1 MNDDGTPRQRLP
13 RPPLA
18 VSLVAYIGATMA
30 LAVALIVVS
39 LMVVGPPR
47 DLVALIVLCGMGLL
61 SQVLREPNV
70 GSRVAF
76 SFLSIILLASIPIVG
91 PVGCAVVAGV
101 TMGLQ
106 PGHVFPRVRLFNTA
120 MHVVVG
126 AVGGLLYHTCGAPDL
141 HAVSG
146 GGPLLLQVGLPLLVA
161 DAAQM
166 IVNAALLAG
175 IMRVDSGVPWRVI
188 FVRMATNSGV
198 AYLGYGV
205 IGFLFVTL
213 WVPADVGPFSAL
225 LILAPLF
232 VARWA
237 FVQYGDEQRSHESAL
252 SALVSAVETKDP
264 YAAGHSARMATLT
277 LWIAEPL
284 SLGAQEVQALR
295 FAAMLH
301 DVGKVGLPTRIVR
314 RPGEMSPGDLA
325 VLEKHPDRGA
335 DLVSGIDFLADSL
348 AGIRHHHERYD
359 GRGYPAGLAG
369 EAIPLSA
376 RIIAVADAFDSL
388 TMARP
393 HRPARAVGEA
403 LAEMERRSATQF
415 DPRVV
420 EALRRATERHDWIPG
435 DVDDD
440 TLAAMT
446 GYFDHD
452 DPEASDLAAR
462 LRMLEAPPAGPEPVA
477 PTQASQDPED
487 PEDADP
493 SEPPASDAPLGLPQL
508 RQLR

>member
-1 MNDDGTPRQRLP
+1 MSDEGGAAPRP
-13 RPPLA
+13 ARPPLA
-18 VSLVAYIGATMA
+18 LPLGVYICATVA
-30 LAVALIVVS
+30 LAIVLVGVAGALFGVPKNDIV
-39 LMVVGPPR
+39 P
-47 DLVALIVLCGMGLL
+47 LVVLCGMGLL

-101 TMGLQ
+101 ATGGQ
-106 PGHVFPRVRLFNTA
+106 PGHVLTRVRVFNTA
-120 MHVVVG
+120 MNVVVG
-126 AVGGLLYHTCGAPDL
+126 AAGGLLYLACGGAHDL
-141 HAVSG
+141 SSVHGAG
-146 GGPLLLQVGLPLLVA
+146 GLIVQVGLPLLVA
-161 DAAQM
+161 DSAQM
-166 IVNAALLAG
+166 LVNAALLAG

-188 FVRMATNSGV
+188 FVQMVTNSGV

-213 WVPADVGPFSAL
+213 WGPADVGPFSAL

-264 YAAGHSARMATLT
+264 YATGHSARMAVLSQ
-277 LWIAEPL
+277 WIAEPL
-284 SLGAQEVQALR
+284 SLGAQEVQSLR

-314 RPGEMSPGDLA
+314 RPGEMSRDDLA
-325 VLEKHPDRGA
+325 VVEQHPERGA

-348 AGIRHHHERYD
+348 AGIRHHHERFD
-359 GRGYPAGLAG
+359 GRGYPTGLAG

-388 TMARP
+388 TMPRP
-393 HRPARAVGEA
+393 HRPALAVRDA
-403 LAEMERRSATQF
+403 LAEMERRSGVQF

-420 EALRRATERHDWIPG
+420 EALRRTTERHDWVQG
-435 DVDDD
+435 SVDVD

-452 DPEASDLAAR
+452 DPGASDLAAR
-462 LRMLEAPPAGPEPVA
+462 LRSSDGPEVEAEAGPGAGSRTRPDIDETP
-477 PTQASQDPED
+477 
-487 PEDADP
+487 P
-493 SEPPASDAPLGLPQL
+493 SL
-508 RQLR
+508 RQLQ

>member
-1 MNDDGTPRQRLP
+1 MSDHGSGRLPLP

-18 VSLVAYIGATMA
+18 LSLGTYIGGTVLFAIA
-30 LAVALIVVS
+30 LVVLS
-39 LMVVGPPR
+39 SVHLGPPR
-47 DLVALIVLCGMGLL
+47 DLVALVVLCGMGLL
-61 SQVLREPNV
+61 SQVLAEPNV

-101 TMGLQ
+101 AMGLQ

-126 AVGGLLYHTCGAPDL
+126 ALGGLLYLACGGAHDL
-141 HAVSG
+141 HTVNGA
-146 GGPLLLQVGLPLLVA
+146 GPLLLQVGLPLLVA

-166 IVNAALLAG
+166 LVNAALLAG
-175 IMRVDSGVPWRVI
+175 IMHVDSGVPWRVI

-264 YAAGHSARMATLT
+264 YAAGHSARMAILCQ
-277 LWIAEPL
+277 WIAEPL

-314 RPGEMSPGDLA
+314 RPGEMSRGDLA

-348 AGIRHHHERYD
+348 EGIRHHHERYD
-359 GRGYPAGLAG
+359 GRGYPTGLVG
-369 EAIPLSA
+369 EAIPLAA

-388 TMARP
+388 TMPRP
-393 HRPARAVGEA
+393 HRPALDIAEA
-403 LAEMERRSATQF
+403 LAEMERRSAIQF

-420 EALRRATERHDWIPG
+420 EALRRATERHDWTPG
-435 DVDDD
+435 DVDAD

-462 LRMLEAPPAGPEPVA
+462 LRTLEDPSADSEPVA
-477 PTQASQDPED
+477 PQLPQ
-487 PEDADP
+487 
-493 SEPPASDAPLGLPQL
+493 LPQL

>member
-1 MNDDGTPRQRLP
+1 MSDVGSLRLRLP

-18 VSLVAYIGATMA
+18 AALGIYIGCTVA
-30 LAVALIVVS
+30 LAVGLVIISV
-39 LMVVGPPR
+39 MVMGRPS
-47 DLVALIVLCGMGLL
+47 DLVALVILCGMGVL

-91 PVGCAVVAGV
+91 PVGSAIVAGV
-101 TMGLQ
+101 AMGVQ
-106 PGHVFPRVRLFNTA
+106 SGHVFPRVRLFNTA
-120 MHVVVG
+120 MHVTVG
-126 AVGGLLYHTCGAPDL
+126 AFGGLLYIACRGARDL
-141 HAVSG
+141 HTVNGAG
-146 GGPLLLQVGLPLLVA
+146 QLMQQVALPLLVA

-166 IVNAALLAG
+166 LVNAALLAG
-175 IMRVDSGVPWRVI
+175 IMRVDRGVPWRVI
-188 FVRMATNSGV
+188 FVQMATNSGV

-205 IGFLFVTL
+205 IGFLFATL
-213 WVPADVGPFSAL
+213 WVPAAVGPFSAL

-264 YAAGHSARMATLT
+264 YAAGHSARMATLSQ
-277 LWIAEPL
+277 WIAEPL
-284 SLGAQEVQALR
+284 SLRAQEVQALR

-301 DVGKVGLPTRIVR
+301 DVGKVGLPSRIVR
-314 RPGEMSPGDLA
+314 RPGEMSRHDLA
-325 VLEKHPDRGA
+325 ILEKHPDRGA

-348 AGIRHHHERYD
+348 EGIRHHHERYD

-388 TMARP
+388 TMPRP
-393 HRPARAVGEA
+393 HRPALAVAEA
-403 LAEMERRSATQF
+403 LAEMERRSGIQF

-420 EALRRATERHDWIPG
+420 EALRRSTERHDWVPG
-435 DVDDD
+435 AVDED

-462 LRMLEAPPAGPEPVA
+462 LR
-477 PTQASQDPED
+477 T
-487 PEDADP
+487 PEDALGGPDVGAPDSLSPLLPLSP
-493 SEPPASDAPLGLPQL
+493 SSPGGPGELPQL
-508 RQLR
+508 RQLQ